1 MHITYQQSD
10 IASMSGPSIGI
21 LSQKPYLGESI
32 HALELRAI
40 EFLIKI
46 NLLKNK
52 NIHLFL
58 ILSGNNSYY

>member
-10 IASMSGPSIGI
+10 IASMSGTAIGI
-21 LSQKPYLGESI
+21 LSQKPYFGESI
-32 HALELRAI
+32 RAPELRAK